1 MKMDLQTR
9 KLEFIREFLKVGNE
23 VVLAKLEEVLKNAGS
38 SIESDLLTESELNAR
53 ITRSEEDFRE
63 GRFKSQDQIEKKYR
77 S

>member
-1 MKMDLQTR
+1 MDLQTR

-63 GRFKSQDQIEKKYR
+63 GRFKSQNQIEKKYR

>member
-1 MKMDLQTR
+1 MDLQTR

>member
-63 GRFKSQDQIEKKYR
+63 GRFKSQNQIEKKYR